1 MRSRSRSSGF
11 TLIEL
16 LVAMCIAAV
25 LGSIAIAQM
34 RDYVRRT
41 RVSEVVLAT
50 YSCKNAI
57 TENYATLDSA
67 PQAGTWGCEGPNTA
81 TKYAGA
87 VQTSTDGVI
96 RVAVNNLDGLING
109 HYVYLVP
116 ARSSGAAMITP
127 DDLGRSVQAWICG
140 SDWQPIRNALPA
152 NCHTDT
158 TTFSSQDFN

>member
-16 LVAMCIAAV
+16 LIAMMITAI

-34 RDYVRRT
+34 RDYTRRA
-41 RVSEVVLAT
+41 RVSEVIMAT
-50 YSCKNAI
+50 TSCKNAI

-67 PQAGTWGCEGPNTA
+67 PNAGGWGCEGAQTA
-81 TKYAGA
+81 TEYAGA
-87 VQTSTDGVI
+87 VQTSGDGVI
-96 RVAVNNLDGLING
+96 RVAVRNLDGLING

-127 DDLGRSVQAWICG
+127 DDLGRSVQSWICG
-140 SDWQPIRNALPA
+140 SDWQPIRNALPS
-152 NCHTDT
+152 NCRTDT
-158 TTFSSQDFN
+158 TTFASQDFN